1 MNARAHTHTCYGV
14 DVFSTHALVA
24 VPFGV
29 SYSPPLCKA
38 LDIFIALALYVK
50 VHVVPTCIAKR
61 LLSELPRDRVKEW
74 SPRDREWRVTRGSSL
89 VIILL
94 NGDEVGINTVCLCDV
109 CVCAR
114 A

>member
-1 MNARAHTHTCYGV
+1 VDILSTYALAAVACGV
-14 DVFSTHALVA
+14 F
-24 VPFGV
+24 
-29 SYSPPLCKA
+29 YSLPLGKA